1 MAKKI
6 ALITGA
12 TSGIGLETAR
22 ILHQKGYWIIA
33 TGRREE
39 NLKNLEKEFEN
50 ERIITLC
57 FDVKDRDA
65 VQKNINGLPDEWK
78 QIDVLINNAGN
89 AHGLDLFQDGSWADW
104 EAMIDVNVKGL
115 IAVTEAVLHFMRERK
130 SGHIIN
136 VSSIAADQAYAKG
149 SLYCATKSAV
159 SMITECLRIDLNA
172 EGIKVSEIKP
182 GMVETEFSLVRFKGD
197 AERAKQV
204 YKGCEP
210 LTGKDVAEVIAYM
223 VEAPRHVNIAEVLL
237 MPLDQA
243 STTVFNRK

>member
-1 MAKKI
+1 
-6 ALITGA
+6 
-12 TSGIGLETAR
+12 
-22 ILHQKGYWIIA
+22 
-33 TGRREE
+33 
-39 NLKNLEKEFEN
+39 
-50 ERIITLC
+50 
-57 FDVKDRDA
+57 
-65 VQKNINGLPDEWK
+65 
-78 QIDVLINNAGN
+78 
-89 AHGLDLFQDGSWADW
+89 
-104 EAMIDVNVKGL
+104 MIDINIKGL
-115 IAVTEAVLHFMRERK
+115 IAVTEAVLPLMRERK

-136 VSSIAADQAYAKG
+136 VSSIAGDQAYAKG

-197 AERAKQV
+197 SERARQV
-204 YKGCEP
+204 YKGCDP

-223 VEAPRHVNIAEVLL
+223 VEAPKHVNIAEVLL